1 MLAFPLTPYADESL
15 NGFLLRLSEEN
26 FLGSSSTLL
35 RAAGVRLKARYSETE
50 LNVVSETHSLDCPGI
65 QKLAGFSQVSGALGE
80 GRFLRTAAVPVCV
93 DCLRASAHIRQTWH
107 HQLFTACPEHQ
118 ISLLQACPECSAPL
132 DLKRHSV
139 ALCSCGFDLRTADV
153 AAAEPASLWVAS
165 LLLPARGISLP
176 GLEAMP
182 QDVDAFL
189 LFLANL
195 TLAEPHRKNAPIDA
209 DKALAVCQ
217 ASYQIGSDLLPR
229 FRDFVEAK
237 IEAANQMAS
246 SRFMLNL
253 GNWYRELNTE
263 FSGEVYSPVREI
275 AHRMILEQANAP
287 INRKLKQISA
297 DWLGLKATLTAAEAA
312 RTLRSSPDRVVAL
325 VKSGQLD
332 GIILNGSTSEFCMVK
347 RVEVEAQQQAA
358 ADFLFGKDLLKLL
371 GISRRTRD
379 RLIEVGLL
387 NPVPEG
393 QRPLFAHGDYRR
405 SEAQA
410 LLKRLTESCRDID
423 EPKRSL
429 SFADIGG
436 RRFSNA
442 QANDLFK
449 RVFAG
454 DLRPLGRVRGIQG
467 FAAFR
472 FDEETLADVSAQHS
486 TGIEFTITDLTKI
499 TPWKH
504 QTIKGWIDAG
514 YLRAR
519 IEPGKKYRTF
529 IGLAD
534 LITFLSTYVVV
545 ADAADR
551 LGSQS
556 VWLKGTMKKVG
567 ALVTGPSGEVESG
580 LLLSVDA
587 LVNIV
592 SNRAPTWSRPS
603 KPSAGMSQSPEL
615 KAVVDQ
621 FCLASE
627 VHCA

>member
-1 MLAFPLTPYADESL
+1 MLAFLLTPFADESV
-15 NGFLLRLSEEN
+15 NGYLLRLAEEN
-26 FLGSSSTLL
+26 FMDSSAALL
-35 RAAGVRLKARYSETE
+35 REAGVRLKARYSEAE
-50 LNVVSETHSLDCPGI
+50 LNAVSEAHSLDFARI
-65 QKLAGFSQVSGALGE
+65 QQLAGFSKVAGSLPQ

-93 DCLRASAHIRQTWH
+93 ECLRASAYIRQSWH

-118 ISLLQACPECSAPL
+118 RALLEVCPECSTTL

-139 ALCSCGFDLRTADV
+139 TTCSCGYDLTTADTPP
-153 AAAEPASLWVAS
+153 AEKASLWVAS
-165 LLLPARGISLP
+165 LLWPASGISLP
-176 GLEAMP
+176 GLEALP

-195 TLAEPHRKNAPIDA
+195 TLTEPHRKNAPING
-209 DKALAVCQ
+209 DKASAVCQ
-217 ASYQIGSDLLPR
+217 ASYQIGSDLLSR
-229 FRDFVEAK
+229 FGGFVEAK
-237 IEAANQMAS
+237 IEAANQLIS

-263 FSGEVYSPVREI
+263 FSGEVYAPVREI
-275 AHRMILEQANAP
+275 AHRLILERANAP

-297 DWLGLKATLTAAEAA
+297 DWLGLKSTLTAAEAA
-312 RTLRSSPDRVVAL
+312 RILKSSPGRVVAF
-325 VKSGQLD
+325 VKAGLLD
-332 GIILNGSTSEFCMVK
+332 GTILQGSTSEFCMVK
-347 RVEVEAQQQAA
+347 SAEVEAHKQAA
-358 ADFLFGKDLLKLL
+358 ADFLYGKDLLKLL

-379 RLIEVGLL
+379 RLMETGLL
-387 NPVPEG
+387 SPVPEM
-393 QRPLFAHGDYRR
+393 QRPLFARGDYRR
-405 SEAQA
+405 SEALA
-410 LLKRLTESCRDID
+410 LLERLTESCCEID
-423 EPKRSL
+423 EPKSGL
-429 SFADIGG
+429 SFADISGK
-436 RRFSNA
+436 RFSNV
-442 QANDLFK
+442 QASDLF
-449 RVFAG
+449 RRIFSG
-454 DLRPLGRVRGIQG
+454 DLRPLGWVRGIQG

-472 FDEETLADVSAQHS
+472 FDEKTLADASAQHS

-519 IEPGKKYRTF
+519 VEPGKKYRTF

-534 LITFLSTYVVV
+534 LIVFLSTYVVA
-545 ADAADR
+545 ADAAAR

-556 VWLKGTMKKVG
+556 VWLTEPMRKAG

-603 KPSAGMSQSPEL
+603 KPSARMSQSPEL

-621 FCLASE
+621 FCQALE

>member
-35 RAAGVRLKARYSETE
+35 RAAGVRLKARYSEAE
-50 LNVVSETHSLDCPGI
+50 LNAVSEAHSLDFARI
-65 QKLAGFSQVSGALGE
+65 QQLAGFSKVAGSLPQ

-93 DCLRASAHIRQTWH
+93 ECLRASAYIRQSWH
-107 HQLFTACPEHQ
+107 HQLFMACPEHQ
-118 ISLLQACPECSAPL
+118 RALLEVCPECSTTL

-139 ALCSCGFDLRTADV
+139 TTCSCGYDLTTAD
-153 AAAEPASLWVAS
+153 APPAEKASLWVAS
-165 LLLPARGISLP
+165 LLWPASGISLP
-176 GLEAMP
+176 GLEALP

-195 TLAEPHRKNAPIDA
+195 MLAVPHRKNAPLSWS
-209 DKALAVCQ
+209 KALEVCQ

-253 GNWYRELNTE
+253 GSWYRELNTE
-263 FSGEVYSPVREI
+263 FAGEVYAPLREI
-275 AHRMILEQANAP
+275 AHRLILERANAP

-297 DWLGLKATLTAAEAA
+297 DWLGLKATLTVAEAA
-312 RTLRSSPDRVVAL
+312 RILKSSPDRVVAF
-325 VKSGQLD
+325 VKAGLLD
-332 GIILNGSTSEFCMVK
+332 GTILQGSTSEFCMVK
-347 RVEVEAQQQAA
+347 RAEVEAHQQAA
-358 ADFLFGKDLLKLL
+358 ADFLYGKDLLKLL

-379 RLIEVGLL
+379 RLTETGLL
-387 NPVPEG
+387 SPVPEM
-393 QRPLFAHGDYRR
+393 QRPLFARGDYRR
-405 SEAQA
+405 SEALA
-410 LLKRLTESCRDID
+410 LLERLTESCGEID

-429 SFADIGG
+429 SFADISGK
-436 RRFSNA
+436 RFSNV
-442 QANDLFK
+442 QANDLLK

-454 DLRPLGRVRGIQG
+454 DLQPLGRVCGIQG

-504 QTIKGWIDAG
+504 QTIKGWIDSG

-519 IEPGKKYRTF
+519 VEPGKKYRTF

-551 LGSQS
+551 LGSKS
-556 VWLKGTMKKVG
+556 VWLKGPMRKVG
-567 ALVTGPSGEVESG
+567 ALVTGPGGKAEGG
-580 LLLSVDA
+580 LLLSVGA
-587 LVNIV
+587 LVNIA
-592 SNRAPTWSRPS
+592 SDRAPTWSRPS
-603 KPSAGMSQSPEL
+603 KVRPRMSQNPEL

-621 FCLASE
+621 FCLAPE

>member
-1 MLAFPLTPYADESL
+1 VGTTS
-15 NGFLLRLSEEN
+15 
-26 FLGSSSTLL
+26 
-35 RAAGVRLKARYSETE
+35 
-50 LNVVSETHSLDCPGI
+50 
-65 QKLAGFSQVSGALGE
+65 
-80 GRFLRTAAVPVCV
+80 
-93 DCLRASAHIRQTWH
+93 
-107 HQLFTACPEHQ
+107 
-118 ISLLQACPECSAPL
+118 
-132 DLKRHSV
+132 
-139 ALCSCGFDLRTADV
+139 ADV
-153 AAAEPASLWVAS
+153 PPADPASLWVAS
-165 LLLPARGISLP
+165 LLWLASGISLP
-176 GLEAMP
+176 GLEALP

-195 TLAEPHRKNAPIDA
+195 TLAEPHRKNAPIDT

-217 ASYQIGSDLLPR
+217 ASHQIGSNLLPR

-253 GNWYRELNTE
+253 GSWYRELNTE
-263 FSGEVYSPVREI
+263 FAGEVYAPLREM
-275 AHRMILEQANAP
+275 AHRLILERANAP
-287 INRKLKQISA
+287 INRKMKQLGA
-297 DWLGLKATLTAAEAA
+297 ELLGLKATLTAAEAA
-312 RTLRSSPDRVVAL
+312 RTLKSSADRIVAL
-325 VKSGQLD
+325 VKSGAL
-332 GIILNGSTSEFCMVK
+332 GGTILQGATSEFCLVK
-347 RVEVEAQQQAA
+347 RTEVEAHQQAA
-358 ADFLFGKDLLKLL
+358 ADFLYGKDLLKLL

-379 RLIEVGLL
+379 RFAETGLL
-387 NPVPEG
+387 SPVSEM
-393 QRPLFAHGDYRR
+393 QRPLFARGDYRK
-405 SEAQA
+405 SEALA
-410 LLKRLTESCRDID
+410 LLERLTESCGEID

-429 SFADIGG
+429 SFADISGK
-436 RRFSNA
+436 RFSNA
-442 QANDLFK
+442 QANDLLK
-449 RVFAG
+449 RVFAS
-454 DLRPLGRVRGIQG
+454 DLKPLGRVRGIQG

-519 IEPGKKYRTF
+519 VEPGKKYRTF
-529 IGLAD
+529 ISLAD
-534 LITFLSTYVVV
+534 LIAFLSTYVVA

-551 LGSQS
+551 LGSKS
-556 VWLKGTMKKVG
+556 AWLKGTMKRVG

-603 KPSAGMSQSPEL
+603 KPSARMSQSPEL

-621 FCLASE
+621 FCQASE